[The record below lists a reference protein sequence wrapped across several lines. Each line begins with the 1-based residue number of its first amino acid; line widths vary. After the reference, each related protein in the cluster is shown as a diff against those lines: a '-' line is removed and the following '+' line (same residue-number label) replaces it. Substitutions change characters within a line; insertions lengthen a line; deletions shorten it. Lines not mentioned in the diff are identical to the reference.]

1 MLAKR
6 LQIGEKLVKRYF
18 SGASGAKFDYK
29 DALRFTDLL
38 NEDERMVMDQAH
50 NFAQEYL
57 QPQVIETNRHEKFNR
72 EIYSEMGKAGFLG
85 CMSDYGGNEKI
96 SFTAYGLINR
106 EIERVDSSFRS
117 MLSVQ
122 NSLVIFPISEY
133 GTEEAKKKYLPKLMS
148 GEHIGAFGL
157 TEPDHGSDPGSMKTR
172 ALKKGNKWILNGSKM
187 WITSSPVA
195 DTLVVWGKDQEKGT
209 LMGFILERGMKG
221 LETPEIKGKFS
232 LRSSITGS
240 IMMSDVE
247 VPESNVLQVKGYK
260 GPFSCLNKARF
271 GISWGVMG
279 AAEDCFHRTLDYT
292 KNRKQFDSYLA
303 GFQLIQKKFADMQTD
318 IALGTLGILQISR
331 LMEEGTNFVPEMISL
346 IKRNNCMKA
355 LAIAR
360 ECRDMHGG
368 NGIVDEYHIIRH
380 MTNLESVN
388 TYEGTND
395 IHALILGRAITGIAA
410 FSRALDTN

>member
-1 MLAKR
+1 MLTR
-6 LQIGEKLVKRYF
+6 IGVQGTRVLSRGF
-18 SGASGAKFDYK
+18 AASKAVYDYK
-29 DALRFTDLL
+29 DPLRFTSLL
-38 NEDERMVMDQAH
+38 TEDERMISEQAH
-50 NFAQEYL
+50 NFAQGYL
-57 QPQVIETNRHEKFNR
+57 QPQVLETNRHERFNP
-72 EIYSEMGKAGFLG
+72 EIYTEMGKAGFLG
-85 CMSDYGGNEKI
+85 CMTDFGGNEKI
-96 SFTAYGLINR
+96 SLTAYGLINR
-106 EIERVDSSFRS
+106 EVERVDSSFRS

-133 GTEEAKKKYLPKLMS
+133 GTEAAKNKYLPKLMT

-157 TEPDHGSDPGSMKTR
+157 TEPDHGSDPGGMKTR
-172 ALKKGNKWILNGSKM
+172 AVKKGDKWILNGSKL

-195 DTLVVWGKDQEKGT
+195 HTFVVWAKSAEGK

-232 LRSSITGS
+232 LRSSITGG

-247 VPESNVLQVKGYK
+247 VPESNVLQVTGYK

-271 GISWGVMG
+271 GISWGVLG

-292 KNRKQFDSYLA
+292 KNRKQFDAPLA
-303 GFQLIQKKFADMQTD
+303 AFQLIQHKFAVMQTD
-318 IALGTLGILQISR
+318 IALGTQAVLQVSR
-331 LMEEGTNFVPEMISL
+331 QMEEGTSFVPEMISM

-355 LAIAR
+355 LEIAR
-360 ECRDMHGG
+360 VCRDMHGG

-410 FSRALDTN
+410 FSRNLSAE

>member
-1 MLAKR
+1 MISKALTSR
-6 LQIGEKLVKRYF
+6 LTLVRGF
-18 SGASGAKFDYK
+18 AASAAQYDMK
-29 DALRFTDLL
+29 DPLRFTSLL
-38 NEDERMVMDQAH
+38 TEDERMIMDQAH
-50 NFAQEYL
+50 SFAQGYL
-57 QPQVIETNRHEKFNR
+57 FPQVVETNRHEKFNP
-72 EIYSEMGKAGFLG
+72 EIYREMGKAGFLG
-85 CMSDYGGNEKI
+85 CMTDFGGNEKI
-96 SFTAYGLINR
+96 SLTAYGLINR
-106 EIERVDSSFRS
+106 EVERVDSSFRS

-157 TEPDHGSDPGSMKTR
+157 TEPDHGSDPGSMKTK
-172 ALKKGNKWILNGSKM
+172 AVKKGDKWILNGSKL

-195 DTLVVWGKDQEKGT
+195 NTFVVWGKSDKGQ

-232 LRSSITGS
+232 LRSSITGG
-240 IMMSDVE
+240 IMMDNVE
-247 VPESNVLQVKGYK
+247 VPEANVLQVSGFK

-271 GISWGVMG
+271 GISWGVLG
-279 AAEDCFHRTLDYT
+279 AAEDCFHRTVDYT

-318 IALGTLGILQISR
+318 IALGTLAVLQVSR
-331 LMEEGTNFVPEMISL
+331 QMEEGTHFVPEMISMV
-346 IKRNNCMKA
+346 KRNNCSRA
-355 LAIAR
+355 IEIAR
-360 ECRDMHGG
+360 VCRDLHGA

-395 IHALILGRAITGIAA
+395 VHALILGRAITGIQA
-410 FSRALDTN
+410 FSRAL